1 VVSDALAWM
10 EASTLG
16 VAMRG
21 TGVWTYA
28 VVNLFHILGVSALFG
43 SILILDLNLIGLW
56 RRAPLAALA
65 RTTVPIAKAGFV
77 VAALTG
83 IGLISTNGTEYIDNP
98 FLLIK
103 FPAIAVGLVNV
114 WAIGQTAGWRARDTR
129 EPTAR
134 EARQLT
140 FLGGLSLVSW
150 LTAIVAGRMI
160 GYW

>member
-1 VVSDALAWM
+1 M

-43 SILILDLNLIGLW
+43 SILILDLNLTGLW

-65 RTTVPIAKAGFV
+65 RTTVPVAKTGFV

-103 FPAIAVGLVNV
+103 FPAIAVGILNV
-114 WAIGQTAGWRARDTR
+114 WAIGQTAGWRARETR
-129 EPTAR
+129 DPTR
-134 EARQLT
+134 GEARQLT
-140 FLGGLSLVSW
+140 FLGGLSLLSW
-150 LTAIVAGRMI
+150 LTAITAGRMI